1 MVLCSVNV
9 QCSQA
14 GQGFGDGGSKQPR
27 SPATKPGKRRKEVAG
42 VKSGDNKAVQRAVK
56 LVEEQEGKGR
66 RPSGTR
72 PVDPREASRGK
83 VEYVKV
89 TDWGSGNPEE
99 LGGLQMDGN
108 SQVVETGGNPDQPF
122 YEALARRLELLQKQG
137 ALGVAQLPGGKPL
150 PDFQRWA
157 FARDHYLQYLSDMHA
172 VHAALEGS
180 IARAAQEVAAPSSVA
195 AGTQQQ
201 QRLLQWLGLFGAEQ
215 GLDRAEPLLQDL
227 AAVRPQQEHISASSS
242 SSSNGGSSSAH
253 SPTQHAAAYASYI
266 SSLGRLCRAAEGPQE
281 LEEAV
286 LRLLGNAFIVLLMHL
301 TSGGRI
307 AAAAA
312 QKLDLAAGGALAFH
326 SSYPV
331 LDARLGEG
339 AKPLEAFVSAT
350 NSLGAA
356 MDEDQREGLMEELG
370 KAMTKTSMLLMPL
383 AREA

>member
-1 MVLCSVNV
+1 M
-9 QCSQA
+9 
-14 GQGFGDGGSKQPR
+14 
-27 SPATKPGKRRKEVAG
+27 
-42 VKSGDNKAVQRAVK
+42 
-56 LVEEQEGKGR
+56 
-66 RPSGTR
+66 
-72 PVDPREASRGK
+72 
-83 VEYVKV
+83 
-89 TDWGSGNPEE
+89 
-99 LGGLQMDGN
+99 
-108 SQVVETGGNPDQPF
+108 
-122 YEALARRLELLQKQG
+122 
-137 ALGVAQLPGGKPL
+137 QLPGGKPL

-281 LEEAV
+281 LEEVGLGSRMPPRLCCGCCAGASMCMFPVCVCSLTCLHGWDWPSLSVKKQLCRLPAAPLRCPAMLVTQPLTSSRHLVSHVQAV

-326 SSYPV
+326 S
-331 LDARLGEG
+331 
-339 AKPLEAFVSAT
+339 
-350 NSLGAA
+350 
-356 MDEDQREGLMEELG
+356 
-370 KAMTKTSMLLMPL
+370 
-383 AREA
+383 